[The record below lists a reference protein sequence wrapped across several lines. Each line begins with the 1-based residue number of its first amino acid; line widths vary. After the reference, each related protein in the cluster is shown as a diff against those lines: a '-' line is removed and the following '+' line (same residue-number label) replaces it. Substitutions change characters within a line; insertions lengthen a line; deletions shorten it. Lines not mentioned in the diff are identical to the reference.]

1 MLEVINIIIVVVT
14 ASGSSSSRG
23 TLRLHVSLLPTTI
36 AYDLGFLTIFLDMS
50 SLHTV
55 VTDDLAF
62 WIRTSTVELILG
74 RSESGFETPIWGWFG
89 NCILLW
95 LDTSP
100 LLPLILDLSMVI
112 LESDCRVN
120 KFLEL

>member
-23 TLRLHVSLLPTTI
+23 TLGLHVSLLPTTI

-62 WIRTSTVELILG
+62 WIWTSTVKLILG
-74 RSESGFETPIWGWFG
+74 RSESGFETPI
-89 NCILLW
+89 
-95 LDTSP
+95 
-100 LLPLILDLSMVI
+100 
-112 LESDCRVN
+112 
-120 KFLEL
+120 